1 MLKTQQNHCES
12 ASDRGLFTWQ
22 SLTLPGLLNKLFL
35 AQLSFFSKTK
45 LPFDTDLTAAQRTA
59 CTGIQ
64 TSQCVKGRGV
74 SDPDPGITGASALWP
89 SFSSKL
95 YSLCLIS
102 GFLPLFCGATYTN
115 WEWQQMLLVVI
126 SRSMR
131 VGRFTFLLKLCGNLD
146 LAKQLYDG
154 ILLHLKPFWHK
165 IHSKHFMLKH
175 LRLHGPLQITL
186 IW

>member
-1 MLKTQQNHCES
+1 MLKTQQKHCES

-35 AQLSFFSKTK
+35 AQLSFFSETK

-102 GFLPLFCGATYTN
+102 GFLPLFSGATHTN

-126 SRSMR
+126 NRSMR
-131 VGRFTFLLKLCGNLD
+131 VGGFTLKLLY

-154 ILLHLKPFWHK
+154 ILLLLKPFWHK
-165 IHSKHFMLKH
+165 MNSNLTKHFVKKKISL
-175 LRLHGPLQITL
+175 
-186 IW
+186 